1 MAYRKVNNVPDDA
14 LAIDDEYAIK
24 LISEKNKMVFLK
36 DIIGQNDI
44 FNNIDIKKNPQVREI
59 CIELESRKRS
69 KNIQE
74 LPIILKGLGMG
85 IEKQE
90 ENETVYRFIS
100 DEELIEREEKNII
113 PKTKTSTNSS
123 DNSQFLLLDKEKYT
137 SEEIE
142 ILIQDYLNLHIIF
155 PKDNNNTFN
164 FFLKFKKQKYTLSP
178 FTKLGLSGNRN
189 RLRNNG

>member
-164 FFLKFKKQKYTLSP
+164 FFLKFKKQK
-178 FTKLGLSGNRN
+178 
-189 RLRNNG
+189 